1 MIESGMNL
9 AVIDVGSNTIRL
21 LVARVRG
28 GTIEPV
34 EQRTAWIRLGA
45 DVAATG
51 AISPLR
57 LEAAAKTVSE
67 FAAEARKLG
76 CMHVE
81 TLVASPGRQAEN
93 GGDLLRRLEASART
107 PVRLLR
113 RDEEARLA
121 YDGAVASAGV
131 DGQTV
136 AVCDVGGG
144 STQLAVGTAD
154 LGAVWLRSLDVGSL
168 RLTQQVF
175 EHDPPG
181 KLTIREARRVVRE
194 HCDGLLFPLP
204 KTALAVGGS
213 ARGLKRLVGTR
224 TLGEDELAAALKML
238 RKRPSA
244 GLADEHGIAPERART
259 LAAGAVILAEMQRR
273 LMVPFVVGR
282 GGVRE
287 GAVLALA
294 AQQSAA

>member
-1 MIESGMNL
+1 MKL

-21 LVARVRG
+21 LVASVRAGRV
-28 GTIEPV
+28 EAAD
-34 EQRTAWIRLGA
+34 ERTAWVRLGA
-45 DVAATG
+45 DVASSG
-51 AISPLR
+51 AGSRLR
-57 LEAAAKTVSE
+57 LEAAAKTVSV

-93 GGDLLRRLEASART
+93 GGELLRRLELASQT

-121 YDGAVASAGV
+121 YEGAVSAAGIERE
-131 DGQTV
+131 TV

-144 STQLAVGTAD
+144 STQLAIGTSD
-154 LGAVWLRSLDVGSL
+154 LGPVWLRSLDVGSL
-168 RLTQQVF
+168 RLTRQVL

-181 KLTIREARRVVRE
+181 KSGISEARRVVRQ
-194 HCDGLLFPLP
+194 HCDGLVFPLP
-204 KTALAVGGS
+204 KVALAVGGS
-213 ARGLKRLVGTR
+213 ARGLKRLLGTR
-224 TLGEDELAAALKML
+224 TLGEDELAAAVKLL

-244 GLADEHGIAPERART
+244 ELAEEHGIDLERART

-273 LMVPFVVGR
+273 LAVSLVVGR

-287 GAVLALA
+287 GALLALA
-294 AQQSAA
+294 AQQTAA

>member
-1 MIESGMNL
+1 MNL

-21 LVARVRG
+21 LVAHVRG
-28 GTIEPV
+28 GTIETV

-57 LEAAAKTVSE
+57 LEAAAKAVSE

-93 GGDLLRRLEASART
+93 GGDLLRRLEVAAQAS
-107 PVRLLR
+107 VRLLR

-121 YDGAVASAGV
+121 YDGAVSCAGA
-131 DGQTV
+131 DGHTV

-144 STQLAVGTAD
+144 STQLAIGTAD
-154 LGAVWLRSLDVGSL
+154 LGPVWLRSLDVGSL
-168 RLTQQVF
+168 RLTQQVID
-175 EHDPPG
+175 HDPPG

-194 HCDGLLFPLP
+194 HCEGLLFPLP
-204 KTALAVGGS
+204 RTALAVGGS
-213 ARGLKRLVGTR
+213 ARALKRLVGTR
-224 TLGEDELAAALKML
+224 MLGEDELAAALKML

-244 GLADEHGIAPERART
+244 EVAAEHGIAPERART
-259 LAAGAVILAEMQRR
+259 LVAGAVILAEMQRR
-273 LMVPFVVGR
+273 LMVPLVVGR

-287 GAVLALA
+287 GALLARA
-294 AQQSAA
+294 AQQTAA

>member
-1 MIESGMNL
+1 MKL

-21 LVARVRG
+21 LAASVSG
-28 GTIEPV
+28 GKLETV
-34 EQRTAWIRLGA
+34 EQRTAWVRLGA
-45 DVAATG
+45 DVAAAG

-57 LEAAAKTVSE
+57 LEAAARSVSE

-93 GGDLLRRLEASART
+93 GGELLRRLEVAAQT

-121 YDGAVASAGV
+121 YDGAVAASGLEEH
-131 DGQTV
+131 TV
-136 AVCDVGGG
+136 GVCDVGGG
-144 STQLAVGTAD
+144 STQLAVGTAA
-154 LGAVWLRSLDVGSL
+154 LGSVWLRSLDIGSL

-175 EHDPPG
+175 RRDPPG
-181 KLTIREARRVVRE
+181 KQALREARDVVRR
-194 HCDGLLFPLP
+194 HCDGLVMPLP
-204 KTALAVGGS
+204 RNALAVGGS
-213 ARGLKRLVGTR
+213 ARALKRLVGSR
-224 TLGEDELAAALKML
+224 TLGEEELAAALKLL

-244 GLADEHGIAPERART
+244 ELAEEHGIAPERART
-259 LAAGAVILAEMQRR
+259 LAAGALILAEMQRR
-273 LMVPFVVGR
+273 LVVPLVVGR

-287 GAVLALA
+287 GALLALA
-294 AQQSAA
+294 AQENAA

>member
-1 MIESGMNL
+1 MNL

-21 LVARVRG
+21 LVACVRG
-28 GTIEPV
+28 GAIETV
-34 EQRTAWIRLGA
+34 QQRTAWVRLGA

-57 LEAAAKTVSE
+57 LEAAARAVSE
-67 FAAEARKLG
+67 FAAEARKFG
-76 CMHVE
+76 CMHIE
-81 TLVASPGRQAEN
+81 ILVASPGRQAEN
-93 GGDLLRRLEASART
+93 GGDLLRRLEVAAQTS
-107 PVRLLR
+107 VRLLR
-113 RDEEARLA
+113 RDDEARLA
-121 YDGAVASAGV
+121 YDGAVSCAGV
-131 DGQTV
+131 DGKTV

-154 LGAVWLRSLDVGSL
+154 LGPVWLRSLDVGSL
-168 RLTQQVF
+168 RLTQQVVD
-175 EHDPPG
+175 HDPPG

-244 GLADEHGIAPERART
+244 ELAAEHGLAPERART

-273 LMVPFVVGR
+273 LMVPLVVGR

-287 GAVLALA
+287 GALLAQA
-294 AQQSAA
+294 AQQTAA

>member
-1 MIESGMNL
+1 MNL

-21 LVARVRG
+21 LVAAVSAG
-28 GTIEPV
+28 KLETV
-34 EQRTAWIRLGA
+34 EQRTAWVRLGA
-45 DVAATG
+45 DVASTG

-57 LEAAAKTVSE
+57 LEAAARAVSE

-93 GGDLLRRLEASART
+93 GGELLRRLEVSSQT

-121 YDGAVASAGV
+121 YDGAVSAAGV
-131 DGQTV
+131 EEHTV

-154 LGAVWLRSLDVGSL
+154 LGPVWLRSLDVGSL

-175 EHDPPG
+175 TQDPPG
-181 KLTIREARRVVRE
+181 KAIVREARSVVRRHAE
-194 HCDGLLFPLP
+194 GMVLPLP
-204 KTALAVGGS
+204 KQALAVGGS
-213 ARGLKRLVGTR
+213 ARALKKLVGSR
-224 TLGEDELAAALKML
+224 TLGEDELTAALKLL
-238 RKRPSA
+238 RKRPSSEVA
-244 GLADEHGIAPERART
+244 EEYGIAPERART

-273 LMVPFVVGR
+273 LVVPLVVGR

-287 GAVLALA
+287 GALLALA
-294 AQQSAA
+294 AQQTAA

>member
-1 MIESGMNL
+1 MKF

-21 LVARVRG
+21 LVAWVGG
-28 GTIEPV
+28 GTIETV
-34 EQRTAWIRLGA
+34 EERKAWVRLGA

-57 LEAAAKTVSE
+57 LEAAARAVSE
-67 FAAEARKLG
+67 FAAEATKLG
-76 CMHVE
+76 AVHVE

-93 GGDLLRRLEASART
+93 GGDLLRRLEGAARGS
-107 PVRLLR
+107 VRLLR

-131 DGQTV
+131 DGHTV

-144 STQLAVGTAD
+144 STQLAIGTAD
-154 LGAVWLRSLDVGSL
+154 LGPVWLRSLDVGSL
-168 RLTQQVF
+168 RLTQQAF

-181 KLTIREARRVVRE
+181 KLAIREARRIVRG

-204 KTALAVGGS
+204 RTALAVGGS
-213 ARGLKRLVGTR
+213 ARGLRRLVGTR
-224 TLGEDELAAALKML
+224 TLGEDELAMALKLL

-244 GLADEHGIAPERART
+244 ELASEYGLDPERART
-259 LAAGAVILAEMQRR
+259 LGAGTVILAEMQRR
-273 LMVPFVVGR
+273 LMIPLVVAR

-287 GAVLALA
+287 GALLEQA
-294 AQQSAA
+294 AQQTAA

>member
-1 MIESGMNL
+1 MRL

-21 LVARVRG
+21 LVASVVGGRV
-28 GTIEPV
+28 EAV
-34 EQRTAWIRLGA
+34 DERTAWVRLGG
-45 DVAATG
+45 DVAASG

-57 LEAAAKTVSE
+57 LEAAARAVGD

-76 CMHVE
+76 CMRVE

-93 GGDLLRRLEASART
+93 GGELLRRLEVVAQA

-121 YDGAVASAGV
+121 YDGAVTSAGLA
-131 DGQTV
+131 GQIV
-136 AVCDVGGG
+136 GVCDVGGG
-144 STQLAVGTAD
+144 STQLAIGTSD
-154 LGAVWLRSLDVGSL
+154 LGPVWLRSLDVGSL
-168 RLTQQVF
+168 RLTRQVF

-181 KLTIREARRVVRE
+181 KQAVKEARRVVRE
-194 HCDGLLFPLP
+194 HCRGLVFPLP
-204 KTALAVGGS
+204 KVALAVGGS
-213 ARGLKRLVGTR
+213 ARGLKRLVGGR
-224 TLGEDELAAALKML
+224 TLGEDELASALRTL
-238 RKRPSA
+238 RKRRSEDVA
-244 GLADEHGIAPERART
+244 ASHGIDPERART

-273 LMVPFVVGR
+273 LAVPLVVGR

-287 GAVLALA
+287 GALLALA

>member
-1 MIESGMNL
+1 MEL

-21 LVARVRG
+21 LVACVRG

-34 EQRTAWIRLGA
+34 LKRTAWVRLGA

-57 LEAAAKTVSE
+57 VEAAAKAVSE

-76 CMHVE
+76 CLHVE

-93 GGDLLRRLEASART
+93 GGDLLRRLEVAAQAS
-107 PVRLLR
+107 VRLLR

-121 YDGAVASAGV
+121 YDGAVSCAAA
-131 DGQTV
+131 DGHTV

-144 STQLAVGTAD
+144 STQLAIGMAG
-154 LGAVWLRSLDVGSL
+154 LGPVWLRSLDVGSL

-175 EHDPPG
+175 DHDPPG
-181 KLTIREARRVVRE
+181 KLTIRQARTIVRK

-213 ARGLKRLVGTR
+213 ARGVKRLVGTR
-224 TLGEDELAAALKML
+224 TLGEDELAAALKLL

-244 GLADEHGIAPERART
+244 ELAVEHGLATERART
-259 LAAGAVILAEMQRR
+259 LAAGTVILAEMQRR
-273 LMVPFVVGR
+273 LMVPLVVAR

-287 GAVLALA
+287 GALLAQA
-294 AQQSAA
+294 AQQAAA

>member
-1 MIESGMNL
+1 MNL

-21 LVARVRG
+21 LVAHVRG
-28 GTIEPV
+28 GTIETV

-57 LEAAAKTVSE
+57 LEAAARAVSE

-93 GGDLLRRLEASART
+93 GGDLLRRLEVAAQVS
-107 PVRLLR
+107 VRLLR

-121 YDGAVASAGV
+121 YDGAVSCAGA
-131 DGQTV
+131 DGHTV

-144 STQLAVGTAD
+144 STQLAIGTAD
-154 LGAVWLRSLDVGSL
+154 LGPVWLRSLDVGSL
-168 RLTQQVF
+168 RLTQQVID
-175 EHDPPG
+175 HDPPG

-204 KTALAVGGS
+204 RTALAVGGS
-213 ARGLKRLVGTR
+213 ARALKRLVGTR
-224 TLGEDELAAALKML
+224 MLGEDELAAALKML

-244 GLADEHGIAPERART
+244 EVAAEHGIAPERART
-259 LAAGAVILAEMQRR
+259 LVAGAVILAEMQRR
-273 LMVPFVVGR
+273 LMVPLVVGR

-287 GAVLALA
+287 GALLARA
-294 AQQSAA
+294 AQQTAA